1 MRYLRAQFKNYIG
14 FYNGMNLDVV
24 DIDFSKCQHNII
36 LIGGKNGSGKSTL
49 LNHLNPFPDGS
60 NAFIP
65 ERSAEKNL
73 VLVSEGDTYEIHI
86 VSPADFKGRK
96 TTKAYIRKN
105 GIELNEN
112 GNISS
117 YKDIIFSEFELDSN
131 YISLSRLSSNDRGLG
146 DKTPAERKK
155 FVSNIIDNL
164 EVYNTMYKTLN
175 KKSLVFKSHINTL
188 HTKIQNIGSKEALE
202 QRLSSLQNKEA
213 ELNKIIIETNNQ
225 IVAIQA
231 KSSIDEDEAREMQR
245 LSSELESLENQ
256 LGLINVQLDSLSHKT
271 KISKQDIEAKYEE
284 NKNLKQ
290 NYESKIRELTTVWKD
305 KSNRLSDVSS
315 NIVSIQAEID
325 SANLESDISDKYT
338 SSCNTLNEITSEL
351 RQLSIPA
358 DTSIISMMERLIIFC
373 DKFVESVDRFRDDLT
388 PDLAHL
394 VCTKDIRQ
402 EIVNKQKEIESLNT
416 NLLALTADMEST
428 RSIIKQLSI
437 LESRPDKCKI
447 DTCPLISD
455 AVKTQKRLDK
465 DGIDPILVLD
475 GLQATSLSISKDI
488 SDIQSDID
496 LMNSL
501 VPKKMILD
509 NIRSNFEEYKS
520 DLSIFY
526 PDIVS
531 NFDALLTNLNGFDI
545 LRDHKILTDGINLLK
560 MYDAE
565 YRLNSVMKVE
575 YESFKEK
582 VKLVNSSRAMLEKL
596 KKEQIELTADISS
609 MKVEIDKYQA
619 TLNNLNS
626 NIDDQ
631 YAFSELMKQYNVI
644 ERSYNDTK
652 SKLDIFAKKSSKAM
666 EALSSINNLRS
677 IIDSK
682 SRELEPIMKDISTLS
697 GQLTLLDSYYEEFTK
712 YKQSYDMIETLK
724 KYCSPTGGGIQTLFM
739 QIYMSKTKEVAN
751 QVLGMLFNGAYRLLD
766 FVINDSEFRI
776 PFVGEGL
783 PVDDISS
790 GSSSQIAMMSM
801 IINLVLLNQGSTKF
815 NIAQLDECD
824 AGLDSYNRS
833 QFVNVLFHSMNVLNI
848 EQLFIISH
856 SMEID
861 NTFADLIKLKG
872 YDDYESSIQSGNVI
886 FDYNE
891 IVSANNIKINN
902 I

>member
-24 DIDFSKCQHNII
+24 DIDFTKCQHNII

-86 VSPADFKGRK
+86 VSPADLKGRK

-112 GNISS
+112 GNVSS

-202 QRLSSLQNKEA
+202 QRLSSLQSKEA
-213 ELNKIIIETNNQ
+213 ELNKIIIDTNNQ

-231 KSSIDEDEAREMQR
+231 KTSIDEDEAKEMQLLTDR
-245 LSSELESLENQ
+245 LNSINDR
-256 LGLINVQLDSLSHKT
+256 LGLINIELDSLSHKT
-271 KISKQDIEAKYEE
+271 KISKQDIERKYED

-290 NYESKIRELTTVWKD
+290 NYESKIRELTSIWKD
-305 KSNRLSDVSS
+305 KSSRLSDISS
-315 NIVSIQAEID
+315 NILSIQAELE
-325 SANLESDISDKYT
+325 SANLESDIADRYT
-338 SSCNTLNEITSEL
+338 LSCNTLNEITSDL
-351 RQLSIPA
+351 KQIGILVDS
-358 DTSIISMMERLIIFC
+358 SKISLMESLIIFC
-373 DKFVESVDRFRDDLT
+373 DRFVESIDRFRDDLT
-388 PDLAHL
+388 PDLAIIL
-394 VCTKDIRQ
+394 CTKDIRV
-402 EIVNKQKEIESLNT
+402 EIMNKQKEIENLNQRLI
-416 NLLALTADMEST
+416 NLTADIESA
-428 RSIIKQLSI
+428 RAVIKQLSI
-437 LESRPDKCKI
+437 LESRPNNCKI
-447 DTCPLISD
+447 DSCPLIAD
-455 AVKTQKRLDK
+455 AVKTQKKLSKDK
-465 DGIDPILVLD
+465 IDPIEELD
-475 GLQATSLSISKDI
+475 KLQQVSLKISNDI
-488 SDIQSDID
+488 STIQSDID

-501 VPKKMILD
+501 MPKKMILD
-509 NIRSNFEEYKS
+509 TIRENFQNNMDNLSLFYPNIVKNFEAM
-520 DLSIFY
+520 LC
-526 PDIVS
+526 
-531 NFDALLTNLNGFDI
+531 NLNGFDE
-545 LRDHKILTDGINLLK
+545 LRDHKILTDGVNLLK

-565 YRLNSVMKVE
+565 SRSNSVMKVE

-582 VKLVNSSRAMLEKL
+582 VKLVNSSNAMLERL
-596 KKEQIELTADISS
+596 KKEQVELTESISS
-609 MKVEIDKYQA
+609 LRSDIDNYQS

-631 YAFSELMKQYNVI
+631 CRFSNLIKEYNSI
-644 ERSYNDTK
+644 QLDYNETK
-652 SKLDIFAKKSSKAM
+652 SKLDIFSKKSSKAI
-666 EALSSINNLRS
+666 EALSSINTLRS
-677 IIDSK
+677 TIDSK
-682 SRELEPIMKDISTLS
+682 SIELEPIMKDISTLS
-697 GQLTLLDSYYEEFTK
+697 GQLILLDSYYEEFAK

-739 QIYMSKTKEVAN
+739 QIYMSKTKESAN
-751 QVLGMLFNGAYRLLD
+751 QVLSMLFNGSYQLLD

-776 PFVGEGL
+776 PFIGEGL

-891 IVSANNIKINN
+891 IINN
-902 I
+902 SI